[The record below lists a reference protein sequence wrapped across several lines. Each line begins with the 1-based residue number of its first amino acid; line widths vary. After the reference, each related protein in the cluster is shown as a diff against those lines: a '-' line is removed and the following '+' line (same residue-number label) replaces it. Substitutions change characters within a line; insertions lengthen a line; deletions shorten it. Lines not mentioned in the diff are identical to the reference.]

1 MVTYFLSRQSAMAMI
16 LDRQRSLAPA
26 GETGPAGPTIHIWK
40 VEQLLRDV
48 RLGRQD
54 EFVRPCQVQRRKP
67 FVSTK

>member
-16 LDRQRSLAPA
+16 LDRQRSLTPA
-26 GETGPAGPTIHIWK
+26 GEIVPAGPTVHILE

-54 EFVRPCQVQRRKP
+54 EFVLPGDPPMRIV
-67 FVSTK
+67 VMN